1 MKKKMPD
8 GRVEGLRIHA
18 AEKKEK
24 TEEKLSR
31 TIDQMK
37 REGKKISCSSVAER
51 AGVSRTT
58 LYSHERIRERI
69 QGLVALSADGR
80 QAEEKMSQTGK
91 PEQPDRI
98 KILREQIKKLE
109 ADKEKLLIQL
119 VDHYELKKEN
129 ERLRR
134 QLGKKQ
140 DRENPAQE
148 ENGHDNG

>member
-1 MKKKMPD
+1 MKKKTPD
-8 GRVEGLRIHA
+8 KRVEGLKTHA
-18 AEKKEK
+18 AEKKGK
-24 TEEKLSR
+24 TEEKISR

-37 REGKKISCSSVAER
+37 KEGKKISFSSVAER

-69 QGLVALSADGR
+69 QGLAALSADSR
-80 QAEEKMSQTGK
+80 QAEIKVSQTRK
-91 PEQPDRI
+91 TELPDRI
-98 KILREQIKKLE
+98 KILREQVKKLE